1 MPDECL
7 SPSLLAFSGDVSLQI
22 FNAKFQHSSLVWG
35 AHGSNQLLPWGWGKE
50 EFHVT
55 GTLLPLYLTPVA

>member
-35 AHGSNQLLPWGWGKE
+35 AHGSNQLLPCGMTERLISSAYGQNRRHW
-50 EFHVT
+50 
-55 GTLLPLYLTPVA
+55 A